1 MSVWQEPKTDW
12 VASDFLTPD
21 AWNRIIGNLDYLY
34 TTLKMMG
41 FDALDDVTMTSTGL
55 TKTYNSLVYPR
66 DLNAIENDLHN
77 INNATFQFD
86 IGTKMTFSSYGKA
99 PTYQEINRIERGIQ
113 MLYAPT
119 KSVSPFCL
127 NDAITASPGD
137 FGLL

>member
-1 MSVWQEPKTDW
+1 MWQTPKTDW
-12 VASDFLTPD
+12 ARSDYLTPD

-55 TKTYNSLVYPR
+55 TKTYSSLVYPS

-77 INNATFQFD
+77 INDATFQFD
-86 IGTKMTFSSYGKA
+86 IGTKMTFASYGQT
-99 PTYQEINRIERGIQ
+99 PTYNEINRIERGIE

-119 KSVSPFCL
+119 KSVSPFRMG
-127 NDAITASPGD
+127 DALAAYPND